1 MRNVDSVMSKI
12 HQADARSFMGE
23 LPGESFDL
31 IVCDGPYAVTTHE
44 WDNVADIQHFN
55 LELLK
60 SFSRLLKPGGAAYLF
75 GKPDCV
81 DFIYYRPWLTL
92 QSKLVWYQPS
102 RLAQGRV
109 SYTNNYDVICYFTKG
124 KPKTFNLDAIRV
136 PQLVELEHRLR
147 CEKVPSVRNGK
158 YGKTVFNPNG
168 KNPGDVWGDI
178 KQLTY
183 KSKELVSRELLN
195 TIQKPEKLMER
206 LIKAS
211 SNPGDLVFD
220 PFCGAGTVPVVC
232 ERLGRRFVACEI
244 NPDYCHIAEARMAK
258 AASSEESAENLFEH
272 STDGRNRRPVISQ
285 ACLV

>member
-1 MRNVDSVMSKI
+1 M
-12 HQADARSFMGE
+12 HE
-23 LPGESFDL
+23 LPGESLDL

-44 WDNVADIQHFN
+44 WDNVAGIQRFN

-60 SFSRLLKPGGAAYLF
+60 SFSRLLKPGGVAYLF

-81 DFIYYRPWLTL
+81 DFIDYRPFLTL
-92 QSKLVWYQPS
+92 HSRIVWYQPS
-102 RLAQGRV
+102 RLAQGRI
-109 SYTNNYDVICYFTKG
+109 SYTNNYDVICYFAKG
-124 KPKTFNLDAIRV
+124 KAKTFNLDDIRV
-136 PQLVELEHRLR
+136 AQLVELEHRLR

-158 YGKTVFNPNG
+158 FGKTAFNPDG

-220 PFCGAGTVPVVC
+220 PFCGSGTVPVVC
-232 ERLGRRFVACEI
+232 QRLKRRFVACEI
-244 NPDYCHIAEARMAK
+244 NADYCHIAEERLVSARNTCEAPVELLEFPEVRK
-258 AASSEESAENLFEH
+258 GQKEASVQVGL
-272 STDGRNRRPVISQ
+272 
-285 ACLV
+285 L